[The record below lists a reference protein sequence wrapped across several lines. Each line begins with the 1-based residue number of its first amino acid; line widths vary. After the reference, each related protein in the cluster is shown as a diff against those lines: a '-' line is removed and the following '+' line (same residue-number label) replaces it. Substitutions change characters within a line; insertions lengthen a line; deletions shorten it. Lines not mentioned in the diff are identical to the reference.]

1 VDITSVLAELRNQRD
16 ILNQA
21 ILALENISTLRPRRR
36 GRPRTNFHTKAGLLN
51 RVAVSTSFHPK
62 TMAAAS

>member
-1 VDITSVLAELRNQRD
+1 VDITRVLADLRNQREMV
-16 ILNQA
+16 NQA

-51 RVAVSTSFHPK
+51 GVAVDTSYRPK
-62 TMAAAS
+62 TMARAN